1 MIEDRIKNYK
11 SYKDQMT
18 NRKGFYATFWQK
30 KLNEAFKTIER
41 FTVKQDRY
49 LLMFERNCRNI

>member
-1 MIEDRIKNYK
+1 MIEDRIKNFK
-11 SYKDQMT
+11 AYKDQMT

-41 FTVKQDRY
+41 F
-49 LLMFERNCRNI
+49 

>member
-1 MIEDRIKNYK
+1 MIEDRIKNWK
-11 SYKDQMT
+11 AYKDQMT

-41 FTVKQDRY
+41 F
-49 LLMFERNCRNI
+49 